1 MKKLMMIAAMMLMS
15 MGVFAQNEVGQFSL
29 KPMAGV
35 NIATMTN
42 MRTAKTRIGAVAGVE
57 GEYGFA
63 KNFSITAGLLY
74 SMQGEKSSDS
84 ENYGSYKYDYLN
96 IPVLANYYVYP
107 GLAIKAGMQ
116 PGIKLSAKDYEIIK
130 GVEYVKDNN
139 DANGFYFSFPVGA
152 SYEYSN
158 FVIDARYNFGVSKA
172 DNPGS
177 AKHSW
182 FSITLG
188 YKIPINTK

>member
-1 MKKLMMIAAMMLMS
+1 MMIAALMLMS
-15 MGVFAQNEVGQFSL
+15 VGAFAQNEVGQITV

-84 ENYGSYKYDYLN
+84 EYSSYKYDYLN
-96 IPVLANYYVYP
+96 IPILANYYVYP
-107 GLAIKAGMQ
+107 GLALKAGMQ
-116 PGIKLSAKDYEIIK
+116 PGIKLSAKIGD
-130 GVEYVKDNN
+130 DNN
-139 DANGFYFSFPVGA
+139 DDANGFYFSFPIGA

-158 FVIDARYNFGVSKA
+158 FVFDARYNFGVSKA
-172 DNPGS
+172 DNPGK

-182 FSITLG
+182 FSITVG
-188 YKIPINTK
+188 YKIPISHK

>member
-1 MKKLMMIAAMMLMS
+1 MKKLMMIAALMLMS
-15 MGVFAQNEVGQFSL
+15 VGAFAQNEVGQITV

-84 ENYGSYKYDYLN
+84 EYSSYKYDYLN
-96 IPVLANYYVYP
+96 IPILANYYVYP
-107 GLAIKAGMQ
+107 GLALKAGMQ
-116 PGIKLSAKDYEIIK
+116 PGIKLSAKIGD
-130 GVEYVKDNN
+130 DNN
-139 DANGFYFSFPVGA
+139 DDANGFYFSFPIGA

-158 FVIDARYNFGVSKA
+158 FVFDARYNFGVSKA
-172 DNPGS
+172 DNPGK

-182 FSITLG
+182 FSITVG
-188 YKIPINTK
+188 YKIPISHK

>member
-1 MKKLMMIAAMMLMS
+1 MIAALMLMS
-15 MGVFAQNEVGQFSL
+15 VGAFAQNEIGQITV

-84 ENYGSYKYDYLN
+84 EYSSYKYDYLN
-96 IPVLANYYVYP
+96 IPILANYYVYP
-107 GLAIKAGMQ
+107 GLALKAGMQ
-116 PGIKLSAKDYEIIK
+116 PGIKLSAKIGD
-130 GVEYVKDNN
+130 DNN
-139 DANGFYFSFPVGA
+139 DDANGFYFSFPIGA

-158 FVIDARYNFGVSKA
+158 FVFDARYNFGVSKA
-172 DNPGS
+172 DNPGK

-182 FSITLG
+182 FSITVG
-188 YKIPINTK
+188 YKIPISHK

>member
-15 MGVFAQNEVGQFSL
+15 VGAFAQNEIGQITV

-84 ENYGSYKYDYLN
+84 EYSSYKYDYLN
-96 IPVLANYYVYP
+96 IPILANYYVYP
-107 GLAIKAGMQ
+107 GLALKAGMQ
-116 PGIKLSAKDYEIIK
+116 PGIKLSAKIGD
-130 GVEYVKDNN
+130 DNN
-139 DANGFYFSFPVGA
+139 DDANGFYFSFPIGA

-158 FVIDARYNFGVSKA
+158 FVFDARYNFGVSKA
-172 DNPGS
+172 DNPGK

-182 FSITLG
+182 FSITVG
-188 YKIPINTK
+188 YKIPISHK

>member
-1 MKKLMMIAAMMLMS
+1 MKKLMMIAALMLMS
-15 MGVFAQNEVGQFSL
+15 VGAFAQNEIGQITV

-84 ENYGSYKYDYLN
+84 EYSSYKYDYLN
-96 IPVLANYYVYP
+96 IPILANYYVYP
-107 GLAIKAGMQ
+107 GLALKAGMQ
-116 PGIKLSAKDYEIIK
+116 PGIKLSAKIGD
-130 GVEYVKDNN
+130 DNN
-139 DANGFYFSFPVGA
+139 DDANGFYFSFPIGA

-158 FVIDARYNFGVSKA
+158 FVFDARYNFGVSKA
-172 DNPGS
+172 DNPGK

-182 FSITLG
+182 FSITVG
-188 YKIPINTK
+188 YKIPISHK